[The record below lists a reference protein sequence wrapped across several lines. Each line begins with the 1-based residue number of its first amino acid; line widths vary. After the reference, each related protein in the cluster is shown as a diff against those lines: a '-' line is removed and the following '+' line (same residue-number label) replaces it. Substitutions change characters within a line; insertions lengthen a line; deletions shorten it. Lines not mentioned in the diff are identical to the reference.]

1 MEEVIDFKLGILDIS
16 YMWEV
21 NISYVKLTHTEES
34 SVFNPPPPKPCR
46 GRRTRLE
53 NILIIFNFFFVWI
66 KFCHLLLILLS
77 LWTPCN
83 MMTQWLLTSWFEHIL
98 LIMGNKFIQLTSSSP
113 NITWKEILHVTNT
126 YSGRNICF

>member
-34 SVFNPPPPKPCR
+34 SVFNPPPQAMSWKKNTPR
-46 GRRTRLE
+46 E
-53 NILIIFNFFFVWI
+53 YFDHFQFFFVWI

>member
-34 SVFNPPPPKPCR
+34 SVFNPTQPPPPPAMSWKKNTPR
-46 GRRTRLE
+46 E
-53 NILIIFNFFFVWI
+53 YFDHFQFFFVWI

-126 YSGRNICF
+126 